1 MLSYFKSLKLSNEMI
16 YAIILIIYI
25 SILSIY
31 TPRSWLTLINH
42 PYVKF
47 AILLY
52 ILYVIVY
59 DEDLVLGIFMIVAF
73 ILTITLDNSIQ
84 AAKVTYENDVIEPNK
99 ELFTSK
105 KNNENEDEDDYVND
119 EEDEEKYQNMLTDK
133 TLKDT
138 FQNLH
143 ESIHELQKMVN
154 ENKNK

>member
-1 MLSYFKSLKLSNEMI
+1 MI

-31 TPRSWLTLINH
+31 TPRSWLMLINH

-59 DEDLVLGIFMIVAF
+59 EEDLVLGIFMVVAF

-84 AAKVTYENDVIEPNK
+84 AAKVTYENDIIEANK
-99 ELFTSK
+99 ESFTSK
-105 KNNENEDEDDYVND
+105 KSDNVDEENEEDFIND
-119 EEDEEKYQNMLTDK
+119 EEDEEKYQNMITDK

-143 ESIHELQKMVN
+143 ESIHELQKMMV
-154 ENKNK
+154 EKKK